1 MATASLRTRIVSFDD
16 LIALWGPRSDRLCKR
31 VDKYF
36 KIGRGHQFIDDPNA
50 LSSLRSYEPGG
61 EKHLLGDS
69 QVTRLIK
76 FKKPSTL

>member
-1 MATASLRTRIVSFDD
+1 MVSERINASFQ
-16 LIALWGPRSDRLCKR
+16 
-31 VDKYF
+31 
-36 KIGRGHQFIDDPNA
+36 IGFGHQFIDDPNA